1 QGLGAGIPQ
10 SVLGRAA
17 RAGTL
22 EIEGVKGVLAGALP
36 QAAGAQP
43 APPPQPIG
51 SWEFARASLR
61 AHVEGGEV
69 VIDDASAEAEGLH
82 WELAGGRLTPGTAAR
97 TRINVDLRAR
107 KVDDS
112 PRAKAV
118 LGLLPRAGED
128 ANGWRR
134 YRISGTLDAPR
145 IVGLK

>member
-1 QGLGAGIPQ
+1 MAG
-10 SVLGRAA
+10 V
-17 RAGTL
+17 
-22 EIEGVKGVLAGALP
+22 
-36 QAAGAQP
+36 QP
-43 APPPQPIG
+43 TAPQPIG
-51 SWEFARASLR
+51 SWEFTRASLR
-61 AHVEGGEV
+61 AHVEGAEV
-69 VIDDASAEAEGLH
+69 VIDDGSAEAEGLH
-82 WELAGGRLTPGTAAR
+82 WELSGGRLAPGLASR

>member
-1 QGLGAGIPQ
+1 
-10 SVLGRAA
+10 
-17 RAGTL
+17 
-22 EIEGVKGVLAGALP
+22 VLAGALP
-36 QAAGAQP
+36 QPQTAGTQP
-43 APPPQPIG
+43 ATPVQPIG

-61 AHVEGGEV
+61 AHVEGPEV

-82 WELAGGRLTPGTAAR
+82 WELSAGRLTPGAASR

-128 ANGWRR
+128 TNGWRR
-134 YRISGTLDAPR
+134 YRITGTLDAPR